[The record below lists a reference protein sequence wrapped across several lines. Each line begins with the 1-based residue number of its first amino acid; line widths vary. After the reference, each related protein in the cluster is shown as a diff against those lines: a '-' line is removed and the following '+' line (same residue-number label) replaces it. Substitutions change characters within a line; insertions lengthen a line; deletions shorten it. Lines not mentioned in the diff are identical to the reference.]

1 MDYGTLLGLA
11 IENRKAAYAPYSHFT
26 VGAALLCSDGSIYT
40 GCNIENA
47 AFSPTVC
54 AERIAFFKAVSDG
67 KRKFSAIAV
76 AGGRENG
83 APEADV
89 APCGVCRQVMME
101 FCGGEAFDIVVGDS
115 AENPKVYQLSDILPL
130 GFGPKTL
137 GMY

>member
-1 MDYGTLLGLA
+1 MDYGSLLGLA
-11 IENRKAAYAPYSHFT
+11 IEKRKAAYAPYSHFT
-26 VGAALLCSDGSIYT
+26 VGAALLCSDGSVYT

-54 AERIAFFKAVSDG
+54 AERIAFFNAISDG
-67 KRKFSAIAV
+67 KRAFTSIAV
-76 AGGRENG
+76 AGGKEDC

-101 FCGGEAFDIVVGDS
+101 FCGGKAFDIVIGDS
-115 AENPKVYQLSDILPL
+115 AENPKVYQLKDILPL
-130 GFGPKTL
+130 GFGPRNL